1 MRLFATD
8 DKPVPPSYSLE
19 VRPISL
25 EDDFNAK
32 KAAWEKQSRRLTE
45 LLGVFDAEKL
55 SCDPSRYASLK
66 DQIEQ
71 LAEVVASLKTA
82 MDEAELKYAES
93 VFAERKH
100 QAEAAAQEKR
110 KELTSQLTILDTE
123 ISSLDIAYRQIPEQL
138 TRLQMH
144 RSQILNQLATL

>member
-45 LLGVFDAEKL
+45 LLEYSMLK
-55 SCDPSRYASLK
+55 SCP
-66 DQIEQ
+66 
-71 LAEVVASLKTA
+71 V
-82 MDEAELKYAES
+82 
-93 VFAERKH
+93 
-100 QAEAAAQEKR
+100 
-110 KELTSQLTILDTE
+110 
-123 ISSLDIAYRQIPEQL
+123 
-138 TRLQMH
+138 TRLDMPH
-144 RSQILNQLATL
+144 